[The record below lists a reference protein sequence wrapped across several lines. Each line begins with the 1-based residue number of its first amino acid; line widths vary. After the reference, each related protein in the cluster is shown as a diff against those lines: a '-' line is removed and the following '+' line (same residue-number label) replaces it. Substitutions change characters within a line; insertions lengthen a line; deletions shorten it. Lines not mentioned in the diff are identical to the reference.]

1 MWDSGSFDTTSF
13 DRSSFAF
20 GVDVAVIAIEF
31 ATAADEST
39 TSAHGVASSVES
51 LSVEATSVEV
61 IVAARAS
68 AESVAPA
75 DLSAGV
81 ADGGADAIA
90 AVTLSDGLAGEAS
103 NVLATIESAAAADH
117 VLSVAVLLT
126 MQSES
131 IGPTDNAVAVLED
144 AASVIEIVT
153 LAEAAVKS
161 VLAQSGVIEV
171 AAAGETSQLIADLD
185 AAVNEAIAA
194 ADRSVTARTLAWAV
208 PTSDR
213 IARLK
218 PITTIANVVKQRWM

>member
-31 ATAADEST
+31 ATATDASNP
-39 TSAHGVASSVES
+39 SAHGVASSVES
-51 LSVEATSVEV
+51 LSVEATSVDV
-61 IVAARAS
+61 IVAARVLG
-68 AESVAPA
+68 ESIAPA

-81 ADGGADAIA
+81 ADGGADALA
-90 AVTLSDGLAGEAS
+90 AVTIVDDLAGAAN
-103 NVLATIESAAAADH
+103 NVRATVEPAAAADH

-126 MQSES
+126 MQSEN
-131 IGPTDNAVAVLED
+131 IGPTDNAASMLED
-144 AASVIEIVT
+144 TATVIEIVT

-213 IARLK
+213 IAKLK